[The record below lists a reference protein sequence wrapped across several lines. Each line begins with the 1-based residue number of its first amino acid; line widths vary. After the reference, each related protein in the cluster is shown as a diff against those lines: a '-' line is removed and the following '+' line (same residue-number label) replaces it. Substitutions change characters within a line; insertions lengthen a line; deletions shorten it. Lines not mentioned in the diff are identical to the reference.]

1 MTATAQT
8 QKEPLMHTQTSLA
21 SDPGGTSPTAGDR
34 ERLLGLINA
43 GWTTQVIATA
53 VKLGLIDAMGAGP
66 ANTRVLADTVRA
78 HAPSLGRLLRAM
90 TSLDLCAQ
98 NANGDF
104 CLTPAG
110 GLLRADADDSL
121 SAWAEL
127 SGGRIWAQ
135 WGRLGES
142 VRSGQSIR
150 KLTLA
155 DDDFSHLDD
164 DAKAAE
170 LFNRAMVELTLSVA
184 RDVAQRV
191 DFSAAR
197 RVVDVGGGYGQ
208 LLCSILAANPSLQGV
223 LFDMAHATGQLA
235 SPFET
240 AGVADRCQLATGDF
254 FKAVPQG
261 ADVYLLKSILHD
273 WDDERCLVILR
284 NCRRAMPP
292 TARLL
297 IVERIASDRVSA
309 SPHDQAVARADL
321 HMMVANGGCERT
333 QAAYLSLLEAAGL
346 KLLQVTPLPGPYSV
360 MDVAPR

>member
-1 MTATAQT
+1 MTATAQR
-8 QKEPLMHTQTSLA
+8 QKEPLMQPQTALA
-21 SDPGGTSPTAGDR
+21 SDPGGISPTAGDR

-53 VKLGLIDAMGAGP
+53 VALGLIDAIGAGP
-66 ANTRVLADTVRA
+66 ANTHVLAEAVRA
-78 HAPSLGRLLRAM
+78 HAPSVARLLRAM

-98 NANGDF
+98 NADGDF

-110 GLLRADADDSL
+110 SLLCADADDSL

-142 VRSGQSIR
+142 VRTGHSIR

-155 DDDFSHLDD
+155 DDDFSHLDE

-191 DFSAAR
+191 DFCAAR

-208 LLCSILAANPSLQGV
+208 LLCSILAANPLLQGV

-235 SPFET
+235 SPFES
-240 AGVADRCQLATGDF
+240 AGVANRCELTTGDF
-254 FKAVPQG
+254 FKTVPHG

-273 WDDERCLVILR
+273 WDDERCMVILR
-284 NCRRAMPP
+284 NCRRAMLPA
-292 TARLL
+292 ARLL
-297 IVERIASDRVSA
+297 IIERIASDRVTA
-309 SPHDQAVARADL
+309 SPHDQAVARSDL
-321 HMMVANGGCERT
+321 NMMVANGGCERT
-333 QAAYLSLLEAAGL
+333 QAAYLELLEAADL
-346 KLLQVTPLPGPYSV
+346 RLSQVTPLSGPYSV
-360 MDVAPR
+360 IAAAPR